1 MSEHVQRV
9 QERSIVPIVGLTG
22 GIGSGKSAAAEA
34 FAALGIPI
42 VDTDLIS
49 HQLTAASGLAIA
61 PISAHF
67 GPALLTGDGAL
78 DRAAMRQRVFTDPS
92 ARLALEAIL
101 HPLIREESQRQLI
114 AATSSQTDASYAV
127 LMVPLLVESGSY
139 RERVD
144 RVVVVD
150 CPVETQIQRV
160 MARSGLSR
168 AEVMRIIASQA
179 TREERLAAADDVI
192 DNDGTL
198 EHLRQQV
205 AQLDAAYRANRGYF
219 SSRD

>member
-1 MSEHVQRV
+1 MSEQVLRV
-9 QERSIVPIVGLTG
+9 QERLPKPVIGLTG

-34 FAALGIPI
+34 FATLGIPI

-49 HQLTAASGLAIA
+49 HQLTAAGGLAIA
-61 PISAHF
+61 PICAHF
-67 GPALLTGDGAL
+67 GPMMLTADGAL
-78 DRAAMRQRVFTDPS
+78 DRAAMRQEVFSDPS

-101 HPLIREESQRQLI
+101 HPLIRAHSQHQLL
-114 AATSSQTDASYAV
+114 AATSAQADASYAV
-127 LMVPLLVESGSY
+127 LMVPLLVESGTY

-150 CPVETQIQRV
+150 CPVETQVRRV

-168 AEVMRIIASQA
+168 ADVLRIVASQA

-198 EHLRQQV
+198 EDLRQQV
-205 AQLDAAYRANRGYF
+205 ARLDLAYRTNRGYF